1 MINRLGKNWTE
12 KVGFYRF
19 IHNDAVS
26 PGRIIAGIT
35 DQCSN
40 MVESQHYI
48 VLQDTTQPNF
58 EWNRQQIKPGE
69 SLGVIGDGK
78 SLGFL
83 LHPSLVIR
91 AHDEACMGY
100 SDIQHWARPE
110 GRKDKVERKYKSLN
124 IKDKES
130 YRWLKSIDRT
140 KDVLANAT
148 QITVI
153 QDREGDIYELLAD
166 TPDARTQLVVRS
178 RDNRRVLDEKGQTG
192 KLFDTLAQAPLL
204 GTYQLPIKG
213 DIRRKRVERL
223 ALIEVRA
230 AQVSLLPPKHLA
242 KTHAPIT
249 LWAIEARESPSSVP
263 AGEKPVLWRLL
274 TTHTVVDFE
283 QARQII
289 YWYSLRWYIET
300 LFRLLKTDGFNIES
314 CELEDG
320 EAIVRMTLFCLNA
333 ALRCMCLLLASK
345 QEFNQQS
352 VNELF
357 SEEEA
362 LCLQQL
368 APKLNGRTVKQSNPY
383 PPKSLKWAFW
393 VIGRLGG
400 WSGLASQHPPG
411 IITLH
416 TGLREFER
424 IFQGWLL
431 AVKDVYKP

>member
-12 KVGFYRF
+12 KIGFYRF
-19 IHNDAVS
+19 INNDQVE
-26 PGRIIAGIT
+26 PEQIIAGIH
-35 DQCSN
+35 DQCST
-40 MVESQHYI
+40 MVESQHYL

-58 EWNRQQIKPGE
+58 EWNRSQIKPDK
-69 SLGVIGDGK
+69 SLGKIGDGK
-78 SLGFL
+78 SLGFF
-83 LHPSLVIR
+83 LHPSLVLR
-91 AHDEACMGY
+91 AQDEACVGY

-110 GRKDKVERKYKSLN
+110 DKKGKAERKYKSLD

-130 YRWLKSIDRT
+130 YRWLKSVNQT
-140 KDVLANAT
+140 KEVLRQAS

-153 QDREGDIYELLAD
+153 QDREGDIYELMAD
-166 TPDARTQLVVRS
+166 TPDERTQLIVRS
-178 RDNRRVLDEKGQTG
+178 RDNRNVQDHEGQKG
-192 KLFDTLAQAPLL
+192 KLFEVLSQAPLL

-213 DIRRKRVERL
+213 DIRKKRVERL

-230 AQVSLLPPKHLA
+230 TKVTLVAPQRLV
-242 KTHAPIT
+242 KTHKPIT
-249 LWAIEARESPSSVP
+249 LWAIEARESAQSVP
-263 AGEKPVLWRLL
+263 QGEKPVLWRLL
-274 TTHTVVDFE
+274 TTHAAADFE
-283 QARQII
+283 QARAIV

-314 CELEDG
+314 CELEQG
-320 EAIVRMTLFCLNA
+320 AAIVRMTLFCLHA

-357 SEEEA
+357 SKEEIQ
-362 LCLQQL
+362 CLQQL
-368 APKLNGRTVKQSNPY
+368 APKLNGRTLKQSNPY
-383 PPKSLKWAFW
+383 EPKSLKWAFW

-416 TGLREFER
+416 SGLREFER

>member
-12 KVGFYRF
+12 KIGFYRF
-19 IHNDAVS
+19 IHNEEVK
-26 PGRIIAGIT
+26 PEQIIAGING
-35 DQCSN
+35 QCST
-40 MVESQHYI
+40 MIASQHYL

-58 EWNRQQIKPGE
+58 EWNRSQIKPGK
-69 SLGVIGDGK
+69 SLGKIGDGK
-78 SLGFL
+78 SLGFF
-83 LHPSLVIR
+83 LHPSLVLR

-110 GRKDKVERKYKSLN
+110 DQKGKADRKYKSLD

-130 YRWLKSIDRT
+130 YRWLKSVNQT
-140 KDVLANAT
+140 KEVLRQAS

-153 QDREGDIYELLAD
+153 QDREGDIYELMAD
-166 TPDARTQLVVRS
+166 TPDERTQLIVRS
-178 RDNRRVLDEKGQTG
+178 RDNRNVQDQEGQKG
-192 KLFDTLAQAPLL
+192 KLFEILSQAPLL
-204 GTYQLPIKG
+204 GSYELPIKG
-213 DIRRKRVERL
+213 DIRKKRIERL
-223 ALIEVRA
+223 AIIELRATQVTLIVPIR
-230 AQVSLLPPKHLA
+230 LG
-242 KTHAPIT
+242 KTHESIT
-249 LWAIEARESPSSVP
+249 VWAIEARENAQSVP

-274 TTHTVVDFE
+274 TTHSAANFE
-283 QARQII
+283 QARQIV
-289 YWYSLRWYIET
+289 YWYSMRWYIET

-314 CELEDG
+314 CELEEG
-320 EAIVRMTLFCLNA
+320 TAIVRMTLFCLNA

-357 SEEEA
+357 NEEEI
-362 LCLQQL
+362 LCLQHL

-416 TGLREFER
+416 SGLREFEL